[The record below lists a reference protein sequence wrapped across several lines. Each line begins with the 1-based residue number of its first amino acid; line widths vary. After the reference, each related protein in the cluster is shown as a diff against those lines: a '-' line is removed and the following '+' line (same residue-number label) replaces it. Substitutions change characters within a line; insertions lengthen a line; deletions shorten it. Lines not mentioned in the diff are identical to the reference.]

1 MVHKLSLLVTLIF
14 GLITF
19 FMKNEK
25 VKKIHYFAS
34 AALVISIFI
43 YLIQISFVNIRYV
56 IYGFFLLLAFISP
69 KFIKGKGGVFSHV
82 SLAILSIVCLVVVH
96 II

>member
-1 MVHKLSLLVTLIF
+1 MVHKLSLLVTLVM
-14 GLITF
+14 GLIAL

-25 VKKIHYFAS
+25 LKKIHYFAS
-34 AALVISIFI
+34 VVLVASIFI

-56 IYGFFLLLAFISP
+56 IYGCLLLMAFISP
-69 KFIKGKGGVFSHV
+69 KFIKGKGKRISHI
-82 SLAILSIVCLVVVH
+82 SLALLSIVCLVVVH